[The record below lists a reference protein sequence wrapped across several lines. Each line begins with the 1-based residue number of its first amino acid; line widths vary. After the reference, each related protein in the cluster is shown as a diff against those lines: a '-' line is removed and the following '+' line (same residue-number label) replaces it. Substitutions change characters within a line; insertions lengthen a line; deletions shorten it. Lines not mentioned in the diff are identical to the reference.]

1 MMFQISHFLRM
12 ANEQKQNAEVFDPE
26 LFELIK
32 WICFVMGE
40 YVSRMENCSSWG
52 LLSIIVIEYRR
63 IK

>member
-32 WICFVMGE
+32 
-40 YVSRMENCSSWG
+40 
-52 LLSIIVIEYRR
+52 
-63 IK
+63 